1 MQVKKLYNIC
11 SILLNEG
18 LESSAI
24 EADHDIL
31 YFVMDEDSISPKVRE
46 DLESMGFSYDE
57 EQDCYSVFV

>member
-1 MQVKKLYNIC
+1 MQVKQLYNIC

-18 LESSAI
+18 LELSDI

-46 DLESMGFSYDE
+46 DLASIGFFYDE
-57 EQDCYSVFV
+57 EQDCYMVYV